1 MTARRPGGYTLGR
14 SAFGALMTTGDW
26 VALVGLMFGSWLAL
40 ARWMLQI
47 TRALARLEDLADDL
61 TGVKKV
67 VDRNTRDISSARE
80 RIGVLESRV
89 KP

>member
-1 MTARRPGGYTLGR
+1 
-14 SAFGALMTTGDW
+14 MTTGDW